1 MPQQKTNKDLSLADW
16 ADRNTA
22 RHDLTRSL
30 TVEAGAGTG
39 KTTLLVDRILSLLS
53 SQKAS
58 LDQIVAITFTEKA
71 AGELK
76 IRLREAIEKAILQSR
91 DNEREALQQALGD
104 LERAPISTIH
114 SFCASLLRER
124 PVEAKIDP
132 NFEPLDEMSMEM
144 LFQEVW
150 ELWLGQELGKKSA
163 PLRRA
168 LTLGMSVLDLTDLVR
183 QLYGNRDLIPEDP
196 LPRPSYSTE
205 AFIQH
210 CQNGI
215 SQTLQLAQ
223 DCRKEE
229 DKGWQNIQALKEKV
243 PELEKASPE
252 RREILILRELVIKG
266 AGNKQNWKPPSSCE
280 VQKKIFDELAAELEE
295 LKRAIR
301 AETMA
306 DLVEWVREFLQAIEE
321 EKARRGGLDFQ
332 DLLLLARNLLRD
344 DKEVRRYF
352 QEKFLYILVDE
363 FQDTDPLQ
371 VEVVFFLAEDGGR
384 AGTWKEAEVSPG
396 KLFLVGDP
404 KQSIYRFR
412 RADIETYE
420 KAREQLISKG
430 GSLKIVQNFR
440 TVPSIISWINRV
452 FAPLIHPSDQ
462 GYFQPAYI
470 PLIAHEDRK
479 ESVKNQAGVILLA
492 PPPDFDPEEASAP
505 FVRQKEAQSIAAL
518 IEEMAGGKNRSQW
531 RIYDKKERNSRPV
544 CFRDIALL
552 FPALSGIEIYEEA
565 LKDRGIPFR
574 LDGGKEFY
582 RRQEVRSLL
591 CCLRALDDPANEIS
605 LVAALRSPFFGF
617 SDEDI
622 FIFVSSGNRL
632 HFLQEPQEK
641 ESDFFEAF
649 SLLRQ
654 LHENRNAVSI
664 SSTVGDLLA
673 KTKGLEFSLL
683 RHGGEQVAANLRKI
697 LDQARA
703 FEKERSATFRR
714 FVGWLGSHEEEGLRE
729 GESPWSEE
737 GEENV
742 KLLTVHKAKG
752 LEFPVVI
759 LANLATERKRKQPF
773 IPQRF
778 QGSFQLAIGE
788 FKTEG
793 YDSALEQEKVKME
806 AEDRRLFYVAASR
819 ARDYLAIP
827 LFWGKRKGFF
837 KMLEGQLPDREE
849 MNPGSQVNG
858 QMVLG
863 GGVFDLEPGG
873 KPPLRLEWA
882 EMEEDN
888 AAPLKRRIHWQK
900 TLEEVKAKASRGL
913 PLATPSSF
921 TVWVDSSRFPLD
933 EVPGSSSEPGGG
945 AAFGSAF
952 HEVMERVDL
961 VEGHNLKALAQIKAV
976 EQSIPGMAD
985 QIAEL
990 GGQTLSH
997 PLMDRV
1003 RKAKRFF
1010 REVPFSVFLAE
1021 KIMEGKIDLLFEE
1034 KEGWVV
1040 VDYKTDEVSGDV
1052 LHERFEAYK
1061 DQGIW
1066 YARAVEKATGERVKE
1081 VAFFFVRTR
1090 EVRVLKDFG

>member
-16 ADRNTA
+16 DARNTA

-91 DNEREALQQALGD
+91 DNEREALPQALGD

-132 NFEPLDEMSMEM
+132 NFEPLDEMGMEM

-168 LTLGMSVLDLTDLVR
+168 LTLGMSMTDLAELVR

-196 LPRPSYSTE
+196 LPRPSYSPE
-205 AFIQH
+205 VFMQN
-210 CQNGI
+210 CQKGI
-215 SQTLQLAQ
+215 SQALQLAQ

-229 DKGWQNIQALKEKV
+229 DKGWQNIQALKEKI

-266 AGNKQNWKPPSSCE
+266 AGNKQNWNPPSSCA
-280 VQKKIFDELAAELEE
+280 VQKKIFDELAEELEE

-306 DLVEWVREFLQAIEE
+306 DLVEWIREFLQAIEE
-321 EKARRGGLDFQ
+321 EKARRGVLDFQ

-371 VEVVFFLAEDGGR
+371 VEIVFFLAEDGGR
-384 AGTWKEAEVSPG
+384 AGTWQEVEVSPG

-420 KAREQLISKG
+420 KAREQLITKG

-452 FAPLIHPSDQ
+452 FMPLIQPSDL

-479 ESVKNQAGVILLA
+479 ESVKNQAGVILIA

-505 FVRQKEAQSIAAL
+505 GVRQKEAQAIAAL
-518 IEEMAGGKNRSQW
+518 IEAMAGGENRSQW
-531 RIYDKKERNSRPV
+531 MIYDKKERNSRPV

-565 LKDRGIPFR
+565 LKNRGIPFR
-574 LDGGKEFY
+574 LDGGREFY
-582 RRQEVRSLL
+582 RRQEVRSFL
-591 CCLRALDDPANEIS
+591 CCLRALDDPADEIS

-622 FIFVSSGNRL
+622 FLFVSSGNRL
-632 HFLQEPQEK
+632 HFLQGPREK

-654 LHENRNAVSI
+654 LHEKRNAGSI

-673 KTKGLEFSLL
+673 KTKALEFSLL

-697 LDQARA
+697 LDQART

-714 FVGWLGSHEEEGLRE
+714 FVEWLGSREEEGLRE

-778 QGSFQLAIGE
+778 QGNFQLAIGE

-849 MNPGSQVNG
+849 MKPGSQVNG
-858 QMVLG
+858 QTVLG
-863 GGVFDLEPGG
+863 GGAFNLDPGE

-882 EMEEDN
+882 EVEEDN
-888 AAPLKRRIHWQK
+888 AAPLKRRVHWQK
-900 TLEEVKAKASRGL
+900 TLEEVKAQASRGL

-921 TVWVDSSRFPLD
+921 TGWVDSSRFPWD
-933 EVPGSSSEPGGG
+933 EVPGSSSERGGG

-1010 REVPFSVFLAE
+1010 REVPFSVFLAG

-1034 KEGWVV
+1034 EEGWVV
-1040 VDYKTDEVSGDV
+1040 VDYKTDEVSGDA
-1052 LHERFEAYK
+1052 LQERFEAYK
-1061 DQGIW
+1061 EQGIW
-1066 YARAVEKATGERVKE
+1066 YARAVEEATGERVKE

-1090 EVRVLKDFG
+1090 EVRALKDFG